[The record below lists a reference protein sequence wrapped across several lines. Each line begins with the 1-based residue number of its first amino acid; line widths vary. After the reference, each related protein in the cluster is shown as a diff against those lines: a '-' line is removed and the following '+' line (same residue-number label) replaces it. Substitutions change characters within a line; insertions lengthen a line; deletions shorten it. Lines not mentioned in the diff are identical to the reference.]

1 MTSEREKEKNFG
13 CGGGLVKS
21 LGGFGPYRAE
31 FGTENA
37 HFRSDGPGGECGN

>member
-37 HFRSDGPGGECGN
+37 HFRSDEPGGECGN